1 MFLALAIGDATRQTY
16 ESGVKSYLTFVE
28 QHNIAPAFPA
38 SLATICLWLSQ
49 SASPPHGL
57 RVGTCKVYLA
67 AVITRHTELGFHSP
81 MEDAP
86 PLLDR
91 ILAGIK
97 RWDAARVAAKP
108 KLPITTAILRGMKD
122 HLNLDVR
129 SDSLLWAMMWTA
141 TAGMLRISEFTFAV
155 GKNSDRSPSLRQLTL
170 HRSDDSIL
178 DTLTATASSGAQYA
192 TLHLDASKT
201 DPFRT
206 GVDIIIASPTAVQA
220 IVRYVGHLRM
230 QRPRPTQASPLCMT
244 SDATAVKRSWL
255 MKEVS
260 RLLRLAG
267 HDPDRYSSHSFRKG
281 GAVSLQERGVEDS
294 LIRRSGRWKSDAF
307 HGYLRH
313 PTIGTVIA
321 ANARLD

>member
-1 MFLALAIGDATRQTY
+1 MPERHRPFADHPCAANSHQLIAQARLFLALAIGDTTRQTY

-57 RVGTCKVYLA
+57 RVGTCKLYLA
-67 AVITRHTELGFHSP
+67 AVITRHTELGFH
-81 MEDAP
+81 
-86 PLLDR
+86 
-91 ILAGIK
+91 K
-97 RWDAARVAAKP
+97 
-108 KLPITTAILRGMKD
+108 
-122 HLNLDVR
+122 
-129 SDSLLWAMMWTA
+129 
-141 TAGMLRISEFTFAV
+141 FTFAV

-170 HRSDDSIL
+170 HRGDDSIL
-178 DTLTATASSGAQYA
+178 DTLTATTSSGAQYA

-206 GVDIIIASPTAVQA
+206 GVDIMIASPTAVQA
-220 IVRYVGHLRM
+220 IVRYVGHLRT
-230 QRPRPTQASPLCMT
+230 QRPRPTQASPLFVT
-244 SDATAVKRSWL
+244 SDVTAVKRSWL
-255 MKEVS
+255 IIEVS

-313 PTIGTVIA
+313 ATIGTVIA